1 MAQLLDAP
9 QAKRAKTTAERQRA
23 FRQRQADRTAALEAA
38 NAELRAEADGLR
50 ADLADALAEAERL
63 ADQQCRHPA
72 VAVDGGTCRAC
83 GTDIW

>member
-1 MAQLLDAP
+1 MARLLDAP

-50 ADLADALAEAERL
+50 ADLADALAETERL
-63 ADQQCRHPA
+63 AAQQCKHPA
-72 VAVDGGTCRAC
+72 AAVDGGTCRAC
-83 GTDIW
+83 G